1 MSRRVDGALVL
12 TADPINTAKGGRLIG
27 DRTRRI
33 SLVMKM
39 PGSRQSPTPVPRI
52 WSRSDDGAD
61 TANDGG
67 ANAADTFSPA
77 SRGSVH
83 ILTSA
88 SRAELACNVHIPGSP
103 ENACAQH

>member
-27 DRTRRI
+27 DRTRRV

-67 ANAADTFSPA
+67 ANAVVTRR
-77 SRGSVH
+77 SR
-83 ILTSA
+83 
-88 SRAELACNVHIPGSP
+88 PGWT
-103 ENACAQH
+103 